1 MSEENRQQQS
11 SAESTVAGAAK
22 TGKAIASIAKGAATG
37 GAHGAA
43 VEAAKSSKKW
53 TIPIVAVILLSVLII
68 AMLPSVIFGS
78 LLGDGT
84 DTPNGISDDT
94 VLVQN
99 LADINSGISMI
110 LSGLIL
116 SDSMMC
122 WHGST
127 VISLLP
133 AVTVRKSIIRSVPM
147 WCLTPMQSFPCT
159 VPIRTLTR
167 PPFPRMIWRA
177 CLQQTRTNSIRS
189 PIQTR

>member
-99 LADINSGISMI
+99 LADINSGISMT
-110 LSGLIL
+110 LSEGLNDVLARIG
-116 SDSMMC
+116 SDFAASGC
-122 WHGST
+122 DSKEVNNPFG
-127 VISLLP
+127 
-133 AVTVRKSIIRSVPM
+133 PM
-147 WCLTPMQSFPCT
+147 WCLTPMQSFPST
-159 VPIRTLTR
+159 VPIKTLTR
-167 PPFPRMIWRA
+167 PPFLRMIWRA

>member
-53 TIPIVAVILLSVLII
+53 IIPIVAVILLPVLII

-78 LLGDGT
+78 LFGDGT

-110 LSGLIL
+110 LSEGLNDVLARID
-116 SDSMMC
+116 SDFAASGC
-122 WHGST
+122 D
-127 VISLLP
+127 
-133 AVTVRKSIIRSVPM
+133 RKEVNNPVPM
-147 WCLTPMQSFPCT
+147 WCLTPMQSFPST
-159 VPIRTLTR
+159 VPIKTLTR